1 MPLID
6 RFLLLYMAT
15 VVKVHDGD
23 TLTIEKDDADKSQ
36 VVVRLNRIDAP
47 ELKQPY
53 GIESR
58 NYLIDLVLT
67 KEVRVDPIAK
77 DMYGREV
84 ADIFSEI
91 NVNRKMVTAGMAWR
105 YIKYDKE
112 KYSDLAVSEQDA
124 RDAHIGLWQ
133 DANPK
138 APWIYRKEQKHIHRK
153 MQKQGFLLDET
164 R

>member
-6 RFLLLYMAT
+6 CFLLLYMAT

-67 KEVRVDPIAK
+67 KFALTLLPKICTAEKLLIFLVRS
-77 DMYGREV
+77 M
-84 ADIFSEI
+84 
-91 NVNRKMVTAGMAWR
+91 
-105 YIKYDKE
+105 
-112 KYSDLAVSEQDA
+112 
-124 RDAHIGLWQ
+124 
-133 DANPK
+133 
-138 APWIYRKEQKHIHRK
+138 
-153 MQKQGFLLDET
+153 
-164 R
+164 